1 MVTFYGLC
9 DGEIMV
15 RETKIFW
22 FLSNFFAKISAR
34 VT

>member
-1 MVTFYGLC
+1 MVRFNGLC
-9 DGEIMV
+9 NGKIMV
-15 RETKIFW
+15 RKTKIVW

>member
-1 MVTFYGLC
+1 MVMFYGLC
-9 DGEIMV
+9 DGKIMV
-15 RETKIFW
+15 RKAKIFW